1 MSNIEE
7 FINTL
12 FEKSKILN
20 DMNTEF
26 LGEIEFGKLTQ
37 AQRIDLFYRNTKY
50 HENVLNVIESIVK
63 DLDKTSVLLS
73 SEQKLLAGIYNKLDD
88 FSKNKII
95 GIFEALQDTIFIPK
109 NLTTCPYCGSKLIP
123 DTLTNKSCK
132 KVPLIIND
140 KILGYTVNCLEMRK
154 HEFK

>member
-1 MSNIEE
+1 MSSTTD

-37 AQRIDLFYRNTKY
+37 TQKIDLFYRNTKY
-50 HENVLNVIESIVK
+50 HENILGVIESIVK

-73 SEQKLLAGIYNKLDD
+73 PEQKVISTIYGKFDD
-88 FSKNKII
+88 FSKDKVLKV
-95 GIFEALQDTIFIPK
+95 LQSMQNTLFIPK
-109 NLTTCPYCGSKLIP
+109 NLTTCPYCGNKLIP
-123 DTLTNKSCK
+123 SSSSDRACK
-132 KVPLIIND
+132 KVPLIIG
-140 KILGYTVNCLEMRK
+140 KEILGYTVDCLK
-154 HEFK
+154 IGV